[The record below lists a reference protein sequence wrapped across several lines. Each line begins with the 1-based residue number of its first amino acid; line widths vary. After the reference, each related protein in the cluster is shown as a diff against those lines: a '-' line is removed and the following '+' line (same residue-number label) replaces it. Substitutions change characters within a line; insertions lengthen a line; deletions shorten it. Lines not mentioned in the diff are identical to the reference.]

1 MNITASRQKSKNFA
15 WSAHAPIIILTCLI
29 VGYIGA
35 MMVLHVVNFNRFRY
49 GFDLSFYEQS
59 VWNTVHGRFLQVSA
73 TDFSSSLLG
82 TDAILILA
90 LIAPFYAVVPSPFT
104 MLFLETL
111 VVGLGALPI
120 FWLARERLKNPWA
133 GLLLAAAYLWLL
145 PVQNANLYEWRERP
159 MAMGFWLWAFYFY
172 QRGRFKTFGV
182 FALLVLCCRPEN
194 GLVLAMLALYGFWQ
208 GYHRKWGWRF
218 VLGPLVLGLV
228 WFGVVVTLVI
238 PLSSTGHSFALAEN
252 YGGLGQSPG
261 DILKNLVTQPFHSLQ
276 IVFPSAS
283 VTFDKL
289 IYIPLLLLPFAFLP
303 LGSPSLLLM
312 TLPPLLLNIL
322 SVRETQT
329 NPYDYHY
336 QGSVIPWLVF
346 ATIFTIEKLANFVLT
361 KTKNRRGRFKLSQLT
376 VGLSGLV
383 LAFTLIVYLLGL
395 YLTPANNPFKVA
407 GNNPFKK
414 TFASSLRSDLA
425 LGEALLKE
433 IPPDAPLA
441 ISNLWADHVPMR
453 PGLWLLGIRNL
464 YSTHPTLNAQYVFVD
479 QKQST
484 TPDDAALINTLLHS
498 PDWQTI
504 DAQGAYILLKRQT
517 IP

>member
-1 MNITASRQKSKNFA
+1 MSLTASHQKTKRF
-15 WSAHAPIIILTCLI
+15 AHAPIIALTCLI
-29 VGYIGA
+29 GGYIGA
-35 MMVLHVVNFNRFRY
+35 MMVLHVSNFNRFRY
-49 GFDLSFYEQS
+49 GFDLSFYEQA

-90 LIAPFYAVVPSPFT
+90 LIAPFYAIVPSPFT
-104 MLFLETL
+104 LLFLETL
-111 VVGLGALPI
+111 VVGLGALPM
-120 FWLARERLKNPWA
+120 FWLARARLKNPWA
-133 GLLLAAAYLWLL
+133 GLLLAAAYLLLL

-159 MAMGFWLWAFYFY
+159 MAMGFWLFAFYFY

-182 FALLVLCCRPEN
+182 FAVLVLCCRPEN

-218 VLGPLVLGLV
+218 VLGPLVLGLA

-238 PLSSTGHSFALAEN
+238 PLSSSGHSFALAEN
-252 YGGLGQSPG
+252 YGELGQSPG
-261 DILKNLVTQPFHSLQ
+261 DILKNLVTQPLHSWEV
-276 IVFPSAS
+276 IFPSAS

-303 LGSPSLLLM
+303 LGSPSLLLL

-336 QGSVIPWLVF
+336 QGSIIPWLVF
-346 ATIFTIEKLANFVLT
+346 STIFTIEKLVNFALSR
-361 KTKNRRGRFKLSQLT
+361 NIRPHFKLGQLT
-376 VGLSGLV
+376 VGLSSLV
-383 LAFTLIVYLLGL
+383 LAFTLFIYLLGF
-395 YLTPANNPFKVA
+395 YLTPTNNPFKVA

-414 TFASSLRSDLA
+414 TFASLPRSDLA
-425 LGEALLKE
+425 AGEALLKE

-441 ISNLWADHVPMR
+441 ISSLWADHVPMR
-453 PGLWLLGIRNL
+453 QGLWLLGIRNL
-464 YSTHPTLNAQYVFVD
+464 YSTHPTLKAQYVFVD

-484 TPDDAALINTLLHS
+484 TPDDAALINTLVHS
-498 PDWQTI
+498 LDWQTI

-517 IP
+517 AP